1 MTLLDASERLSK
13 DYFSN
18 EVEDTELYSFYE
30 CPRCHEKV
38 GFERKNFEKHYRS
51 SFTNLSPEDAKHV
64 DAFIAE
70 QKFKQDSFLD
80 FYCTGCHLAVRI
92 YFSFW
97 AGGKHGDNGF
107 DMHKIVEFDST
118 SRLTNR

>member
-1 MTLLDASERLSK
+1 MKVLDPCERLTK
-13 DYFSN
+13 DYFSS

-51 SFTNLSPEDAKHV
+51 TFSNLSSEDAAHI
-64 DAFIAE
+64 DAFVAA
-70 QKFKQDSFLD
+70 QPFKRDSFLD
-80 FYCTGCHLAVRI
+80 FYCPRCRLAVRL

-107 DMHKIVEFDST
+107 DIDKVVEFDGSQVV
-118 SRLTNR
+118 